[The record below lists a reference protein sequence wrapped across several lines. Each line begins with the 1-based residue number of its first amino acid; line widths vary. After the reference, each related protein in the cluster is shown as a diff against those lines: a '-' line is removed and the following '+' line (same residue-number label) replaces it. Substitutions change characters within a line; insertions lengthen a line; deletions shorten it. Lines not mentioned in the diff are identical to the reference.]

1 MLLYT
6 QDLLLGEIMSATFM
20 NILAARL
27 LQDNK
32 VEVVI
37 SFEGTGKFTVTVP
50 ITTEE
55 EFNSILT
62 ENEKQFDFSTEVN
75 HLEIKPNNV

>member
-1 MLLYT
+1 
-6 QDLLLGEIMSATFM
+6 MSAIFM

-27 LQDNK
+27 LEDNK